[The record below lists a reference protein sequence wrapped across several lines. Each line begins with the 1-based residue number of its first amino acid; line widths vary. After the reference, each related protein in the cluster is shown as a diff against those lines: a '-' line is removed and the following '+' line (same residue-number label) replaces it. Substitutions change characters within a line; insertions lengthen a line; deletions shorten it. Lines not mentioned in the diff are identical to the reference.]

1 MTICDKTGIKAVYNC
16 KNKDS
21 VITRGRQ
28 NVSSTRTPSGPLT
41 S

>member
-1 MTICDKTGIKAVYNC
+1 MTICDTSGTKAVPNY

-28 NVSSTRTPSGPLT
+28 NVTSTSIPSGPLT